1 MLKTQGH
8 HNQFLKRLKAELL
21 EEGRESDAMLTRQI
35 MRLGLR
41 RLRPVAATS
50 CASPSSSAAAAF
62 SSLSSSFAASLASPF
77 TSPTSSTSATR
88 GLSTA
93 APSDSVRVF
102 LDNLP
107 LSVSEKE
114 IEAVLGELGAPP
126 VRTRVLKSKEGSL
139 HGRALLQVADEK
151 AVQTIIDAAG
161 RCVQRL

>member
-1 MLKTQGH
+1 
-8 HNQFLKRLKAELL
+8 
-21 EEGRESDAMLTRQI
+21 
-35 MRLGLR
+35 
-41 RLRPVAATS
+41 
-50 CASPSSSAAAAF
+50 
-62 SSLSSSFAASLASPF
+62 
-77 TSPTSSTSATR
+77 
-88 GLSTA
+88 
-93 APSDSVRVF
+93 VRVF

-161 RCVQRL
+161 RYVQRL

>member
-1 MLKTQGH
+1 
-8 HNQFLKRLKAELL
+8 
-21 EEGRESDAMLTRQI
+21 MLTRQI

-41 RLRPVAATS
+41 RLRPVVASS
-50 CASPSSSAAAAF
+50 CASPSSSAAAF

-77 TSPTSSTSATR
+77 TSPTSQTSAAR

-93 APSDSVRVF
+93 AQSDSVRVF

-126 VRTRVLKSKEGSL
+126 VHTRVLKSKEGSL
-139 HGRALLQVADEK
+139 HGRALLQVEDEK

-161 RCVQRL
+161 RYVRRL